1 MAASA
6 AAVMWL
12 KFFTA
17 NIFLWEAAI
26 YHRHGYLGLP
36 ERDDEKYREL
46 LTLRCDFNTPLIG
59 DISQDIHSE
68 AVCV

>member
-6 AAVMWL
+6 AVVMWL

-59 DISQDIHSE
+59 DISQDIHNE